1 MVLVNM
7 ALRNGTSIVLN
18 VVKPHTIQNM
28 VIYYIRKINA
38 RNVILFQKI
47 NVNLILYTK
56 MEIKRIK
63 KKAT

>member
-1 MVLVNM
+1 M
-7 ALRNGTSIVLN
+7 ALRCGTSNVLN

-47 NVNLILYTK
+47 NVNLTLYIK
-56 MEIKRIK
+56 MVTKRIK
-63 KKAT
+63 RKNE